1 LDPDVPFDDLAGE
14 VSGDEPGRQRRDRR
28 EVGQGRELVAHQ
40 GALVGSCLSGW
51 GAKRRM
57 TSRSSPVT
65 VTRRVVLC
73 MSPPSS
79 GDLLP
84 RLRYKRTGHR
94 RRTPEEDVP
103 DEEMATVKAVTAG

>member
-1 LDPDVPFDDLAGE
+1 M
-14 VSGDEPGRQRRDRR
+14 
-28 EVGQGRELVAHQ
+28 GREAEDDQPVF
-40 GALVGSCLSGW
+40 
-51 GAKRRM
+51 
-57 TSRSSPVT
+57 TVT

-94 RRTPEEDVP
+94 RRTPEEGVP
-103 DEEMATVKAVTAG
+103 GEEMIMVEAVTAE